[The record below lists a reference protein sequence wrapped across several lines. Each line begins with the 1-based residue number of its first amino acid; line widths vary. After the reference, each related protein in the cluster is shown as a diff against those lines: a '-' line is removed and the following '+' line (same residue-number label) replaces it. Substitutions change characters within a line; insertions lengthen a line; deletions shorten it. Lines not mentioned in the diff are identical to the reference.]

1 MIGVDMF
8 SRRQASRTCAAR
20 GGAVPYQVRK
30 RLSTARDVY
39 IEDELLLQVWECAE
53 QSLRDALDL
62 FYLTGQR
69 IAATLKMDESHI
81 RDKQLW
87 VQQGKTGANRRIEL
101 VGELKALLDRIAA
114 RKELFTIKP
123 KKAYHHGGRQPD
135 DVADITH

>member
-1 MIGVDMF
+1 M
-8 SRRQASRTCAAR
+8 
-20 GGAVPYQVRK
+20 
-30 RLSTARDVY
+30 
-39 IEDELLLQVWECAE
+39 QVWECAE

-87 VQQGKTGANRRIEL
+87 VQQGKTGANRHIEL
-101 VGELKALLDRIAA
+101 VGELKALLDRNAA
-114 RKELFTIKP
+114 RKELFTIKS
-123 KKAYHHGGRQPD
+123 KKADHHGGRQTD